1 MAYLRWRRLLELT
14 ALDRP
19 RLAPLL
25 LRGHRSAPQAPPEA
39 PADVTAE
46 WDAVYRRGAYERLW
60 QSNQRHHHRL
70 LAALVAEDR
79 PHPTVLEV
87 GCGEG
92 VFFASLRS
100 HAPAGYLGVDVAP
113 LGIAGARKA
122 FDDPLATFEVA
133 DGRTFEPP
141 GTYDVIVF
149 PECLEYLGEPVEV
162 LAHYRRFLQPGGV
175 FGVSMWMSASTIRL
189 WRRLE
194 TLAPIRD
201 QAVVL
206 SDWGGGWIVAVLD

>member
-1 MAYLRWRRLLELT
+1 LAYLRWRRLLELT

-46 WDAVYRRGAYERLW
+46 WDAVYQRGAYERLW
-60 QSNQRHHHRL
+60 RSDQRHHHRL
-70 LAALVAEDR
+70 LAALVAEAR

-100 HAPAGYLGVDVAP
+100 HTPAGYLGVDVAP

-122 FDDPLATFEVA
+122 FDDPIARFEVA

-141 GTYDVIVF
+141 ATYDVIVF
-149 PECLEYLGEPVEV
+149 PECLEYLGEPADV
-162 LAHYRRFLQPGGV
+162 LAHYRRFLKPGGV

-194 TLAPIRD
+194 TFAAVRD